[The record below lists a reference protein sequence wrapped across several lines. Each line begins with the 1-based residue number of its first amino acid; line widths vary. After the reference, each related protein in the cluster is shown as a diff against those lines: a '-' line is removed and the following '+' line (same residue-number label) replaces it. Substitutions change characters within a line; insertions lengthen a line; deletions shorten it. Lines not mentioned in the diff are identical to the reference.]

1 MPISSYEQLCEA
13 RDFYK
18 KSFPDAR
25 PDTVVILGS
34 GLGNV
39 ADSFKLLHKI
49 SFTDIPYFYSPSIE
63 GHSGEILL
71 CETASK
77 KQILIFKGRLH
88 AYEGHHFDAV
98 MFSVRWSHLLGCK
111 NLVVTNAAGSVN
123 LNFRP
128 GDLILIKDHMN
139 LSGKNPLAGKNID
152 ELGPRF
158 PDMSIA
164 YDQEQR
170 NAMLSIAM
178 KNKIKLQ
185 EGVYGYMMGPSYE
198 TPAEIKMLRVLGA
211 DMVGM
216 STVPDVLASRH
227 VGMKVLGISCITN
240 FGAGISEHLLKHD
253 DVKTEATKALE
264 KIKILLTQF
273 LQ

>member
-1 MPISSYEQLCEA
+1 MTISAYEQLCEA

-18 KSFPDAR
+18 KSFPIAK
-25 PDTVVILGS
+25 PETVVILGS

-39 ADSFKLLHKI
+39 ADNFKLLHKI
-49 SFTDIPYFYSPSIE
+49 NFTDLPYLYSPSIE

-71 CETASK
+71 CETSTK

-88 AYEGHHFDAV
+88 AYEGHHFNAV

-111 NLVVTNAAGSVN
+111 HLVVTNAAGSVN
-123 LNFRP
+123 LNFKP
-128 GDLILIKDHMN
+128 GDLVLIKDHIN

-158 PDMSIA
+158 PDMSVA
-164 YDQEQR
+164 YCQEQR
-170 NAMLSIAM
+170 KCMIDIAS
-178 KNKIKLQ
+178 KYNVKLQ

-216 STVPDVLASRH
+216 STVPDVLAARH
-227 VGMKVLGISCITN
+227 VGMNVLGISCITN

-253 DVKTEATKALE
+253 DVKIEATKALE
-264 KIKILLTQF
+264 KMKTLMTNF